1 MKTVAKNLIISLFF
15 TVLAFVAPVREA
27 QAAAVYTDSITFKID
42 SAKIV
47 GNNLVFSIMFYRH
60 IDDWRGGS
68 GVQDTLMGDVDLYFW
83 ANNLVLNDKA
93 HAVVS
98 RKHPNIDHPQD
109 FLKFGRVGYHAG
121 RFHVKLAKNNGAT
134 SPQYI
139 EIPYNTPVEL
149 CQLQLPLNHV
159 DRNPGFRWDTTATGG
174 FSNRGEPLLIAY
186 KGDIIQ
192 NPDPAIVLEDYAK
205 KVHVC
210 EGDRTK
216 IWAKGYSAGTLLN
229 VSWLMSKDIAFTN
242 PVRFTSNIVGTQV
255 GTSQVHYSGN
265 VTTPDGAL
273 RYEVSSMNV
282 GQDSRVDTLMIL
294 DAPQWLDS
302 MYFQCIL
309 TDPSLSV
316 DTRKSVEGETQVI
329 VRDSVFGWFA
339 ASDANK
345 RADVATGHPVGA
357 SNRTDT
363 VMKCPTGE
371 SYISFYFFGPD
382 CGEDAELIGN
392 EMTITYMTQDALANR
407 KTGTVSLTS
416 WAAETVVK
424 APNGRCLFRGT
435 VNLPDTVTDVNVWVT
450 SISTAKGCHNGAPY
464 TQYDTVHIRD
474 IEGNVNIKNSLVDMT
489 VSSGEKMKLNTDY
502 VYSGYELKTG
512 LGSSLELS
520 ANPKYYQASST
531 PCTNP
536 DGCAD
541 TITYKYDISTASGTC
556 TMEIDQIVHI
566 SDWYYV
572 APKVFL
578 EGPYNKVTQKMNTLL
593 VDNGFFNN
601 CAGNNYC
608 SPYDNTVIKSLPVGK
623 NVVDWVEISL
633 RDINDVD
640 IVVTKTSGLLLDD
653 GTVCDTLGNP
663 YVYFKNI
670 DKDTKY
676 YVVVNHRNHLL
687 AKSANTTKISSSKA
701 SPTAMDFTQE
711 PNVAGG
717 KVILLDGNISLYGL
731 YAGAVRG
738 DIVISGADSKA
749 ISDNGGASGYIN
761 EDANLDGVVDGTD
774 RKIAARNS
782 AKESGIYY

>member
-60 IDDWRGGS
+60 TDDWRGTS
-68 GVQDTLMGDVDLYFW
+68 TVQDTLMGDVDLYFW
-83 ANNLVLNDKA
+83 ANNLVLNDNA

-109 FLKFGRVGYHAG
+109 FLKFGRVDYYAR
-121 RFHVKLAKNNGAT
+121 RFHVKLVKNNGAT

-159 DRNPGFRWDTTATGG
+159 DRNPGFCWDTVATGG

-205 KVHVC
+205 KVYVC

-265 VTTPDGAL
+265 VTTPDGIL

-316 DTRKSVEGETQVI
+316 DTRKSLEGETQVI

-345 RADVATGHPVGA
+345 RDDVATGHPVGA

-363 VMKCPTGE
+363 VLKCPTGE
-371 SYISFYFFGPD
+371 SYVSFYFFGPD

-407 KTGTVSLTS
+407 KTGTVSLRS
-416 WAAETVVK
+416 WAAETAVQ
-424 APNGRCLFRGT
+424 APNGKCLFRGT

-474 IEGNVNIKNSLVDMT
+474 IEGNVSIKNSLADTT
-489 VSSGEKMKLNTDY
+489 VSSGEKMELNTDY

-531 PCTNP
+531 PCTDP
-536 DGCAD
+536 AGCAD

-556 TMEIDQIVHI
+556 TMEVDQIVRI

-578 EGPYNKVTQKMNTLL
+578 EGAYISAGKMSSYLTLMNLLPHTAPYKTDNKYISQPN
-593 VDNGFFNN
+593 F
-601 CAGNNYC
+601 
-608 SPYDNTVIKSLPVGK
+608 PKSDI
-623 NVVDWVEISL
+623 VDWLYVSIRKATDVTEI
-633 RDINDVD
+633 VAE
-640 IVVTKTSGLLLDD
+640 TSAFLLED
-653 GTVCDTLGNP
+653 GSVCDTVGKP
-663 YVYFKNI
+663 YVRFKNLNPNES
-670 DKDTKY
+670 Y
-676 YVVVNHRNHLL
+676 YIVISHRNHLII
-687 AKSANTTKISSSKA
+687 KSAVTYTISKIKATPTTI
-701 SPTAMDFTQE
+701 DFTKKV
-711 PNVAGG
+711 NVA
-717 KVILLDGNISLYGL
+717 
-731 YAGAVRG
+731 A
-738 DIVISGADSKA
+738 ADLK
-749 ISDNGGASGYIN
+749 
-761 EDANLDGVVDGTD
+761 EL
-774 RKIAARNS
+774 
-782 AKESGIYY
+782 ESGIYGMYAGDLDGDGLIGPADATTIIVTNGAMGYVTTDIDFDGATSISDRKILLNNNNKGSGLYY

>member
-205 KVHVC
+205 KVYVC

-363 VMKCPTGE
+363 VLKCPTGE
-371 SYISFYFFGPD
+371 SYVSFYFFGPD
-382 CGEDAELIGN
+382 CGEDSDLIGN

-424 APNGRCLFRGT
+424 APNGKCLFRGT

-474 IEGNVNIKNSLVDMT
+474 IEGNVSIKNSLADTT
-489 VSSGEKMKLNTDY
+489 VSSGEKMELNTDY

-520 ANPKYYQASST
+520 ANPKYYQATST
-531 PCTNP
+531 PCTDP
-536 DGCAD
+536 AGCAD

-556 TMEIDQIVHI
+556 TMEVDQIVRI

-578 EGPYNKVTQKMNTLL
+578 EGAYRSSTAKMKTYYSDNNLL
-593 VDNGFFNN
+593 PH
-601 CAGNNYC
+601 A
-608 SPYDNTVIKSLPVGK
+608 SPYDNTITLSNFPAGK
-623 NVVDWVEISL
+623 PIVDWIQISL
-633 RDINDVD
+633 RKESDVTDVITKSSVFLLEDGTICDSIGKPYVRFKNLKPSDYYYIVIEHRNHVITRSKCAYNISSVEANPTRVDFSNIADVAGGSVKLLGSSIYGLYVGDINQDNVISVVD
-640 IVVTKTSGLLLDD
+640 QRLLMEAVARAGYLDEDSNFD
-653 GTVCDTLGNP
+653 GTVSSTDQ
-663 YVYFKNI
+663 V
-670 DKDTKY
+670 
-676 YVVVNHRNHLL
+676 LL
-687 AKSANTTKISSSKA
+687 LNNTSKG
-701 SPTAMDFTQE
+701 TGMF
-711 PNVAGG
+711 GG
-717 KVILLDGNISLYGL
+717 GC
-731 YAGAVRG
+731 
-738 DIVISGADSKA
+738 
-749 ISDNGGASGYIN
+749 
-761 EDANLDGVVDGTD
+761 
-774 RKIAARNS
+774 RK
-782 AKESGIYY
+782 

>member
-60 IDDWRGGS
+60 TDDWRGTS
-68 GVQDTLMGDVDLYFW
+68 TVQDTLMGDVDLYFW
-83 ANNLVLNDKA
+83 ANNLVLNDNA

-98 RKHPNIDHPQD
+98 RKHPHIDHPQD
-109 FLKFGRVGYHAG
+109 FLKFGRVGYHAR
-121 RFHVKLAKNNGAT
+121 RFHVKLVKNNGAT

-159 DRNPGFRWDTTATGG
+159 DRNPGFCWDTVATGG

-205 KVHVC
+205 KVYVC

-316 DTRKSVEGETQVI
+316 DTRKSLEGETQVI

-345 RADVATGHPVGA
+345 RDDVATGHPVGA

-363 VMKCPTGE
+363 VLKCPTGE
-371 SYISFYFFGPD
+371 SYVSFYFFGPD
-382 CGEDAELIGN
+382 CGEDSDLIGN

-424 APNGRCLFRGT
+424 APNGKCLFRGT

-474 IEGNVNIKNSLVDMT
+474 IEGNVSIKNSLADTT
-489 VSSGEKMKLNTDY
+489 VSSGEKMELNTDY

-531 PCTNP
+531 PCTDP
-536 DGCAD
+536 AGCAD

-556 TMEIDQIVHI
+556 TMEVDQIVRI

-578 EGPYNKVTQKMNTLL
+578 EGAYISAGKMSSYLTLMNLLPHTAPYKTDNKYISQPN
-593 VDNGFFNN
+593 F
-601 CAGNNYC
+601 
-608 SPYDNTVIKSLPVGK
+608 PKSDI
-623 NVVDWVEISL
+623 VDWLYISIRKATNVTEI
-633 RDINDVD
+633 VAE
-640 IVVTKTSGLLLDD
+640 TSAFLLED
-653 GTVCDTLGNP
+653 GSVCDTVGKP
-663 YVYFKNI
+663 YVRFKNLNPNES
-670 DKDTKY
+670 Y
-676 YVVVNHRNHLL
+676 YIVISHRNHLII
-687 AKSANTTKISSSKA
+687 KSAATYTISKIKATPTTI
-701 SPTAMDFTQE
+701 DFTKKV
-711 PNVAGG
+711 NVA
-717 KVILLDGNISLYGL
+717 
-731 YAGAVRG
+731 A
-738 DIVISGADSKA
+738 ADLK
-749 ISDNGGASGYIN
+749 
-761 EDANLDGVVDGTD
+761 EL
-774 RKIAARNS
+774 
-782 AKESGIYY
+782 ESGIYGMYAGDLDGDGLIGPADATTIIVTNGAMGYVTTDIDFDGATSISDRKILLNNNNKGSGLYY

>member
-60 IDDWRGGS
+60 TDDWRGTS
-68 GVQDTLMGDVDLYFW
+68 TVQDTLMGDVDLYFW
-83 ANNLVLNDKA
+83 ANNLVLNDNA

-98 RKHPNIDHPQD
+98 RKHPHIDHPQD
-109 FLKFGRVGYHAG
+109 FLKFGRVDYYAG
-121 RFHVKLAKNNGAT
+121 RFHVKLVKNNGAT

-159 DRNPGFRWDTTATGG
+159 DRNPGFCWDTVATGG

-205 KVHVC
+205 KVYVC

-216 IWAKGYSAGTLLN
+216 IWAKGYSAGTQLN

-265 VTTPDGAL
+265 VTTPDGIL

-316 DTRKSVEGETQVI
+316 DTRKSLEGETQVI

-345 RADVATGHPVGA
+345 RDDVATGHPVGA

-363 VMKCPTGE
+363 VLKCPTGE
-371 SYISFYFFGPD
+371 SYVSFYFFGPD
-382 CGEDAELIGN
+382 CGEDADLIGN

-416 WAAETVVK
+416 WAAETAVQ
-424 APNGRCLFRGT
+424 APNGKCLFRGT

-474 IEGNVNIKNSLVDMT
+474 IEGNVSIKNSLADTT
-489 VSSGEKMKLNTDY
+489 VSSGEKMELNTDY

-531 PCTNP
+531 PCTDP
-536 DGCAD
+536 AGCAD

-556 TMEIDQIVHI
+556 TMEVDQIVRI

-578 EGPYNKVTQKMNTLL
+578 EGAYRNSTGKMTTYY
-593 VDNGFFNN
+593 FNN
-601 CAGNNYC
+601 NFLPHQ
-608 SPYDNTVIKSLPVGK
+608 SPYFSSCIVANFPSKPI
-623 NVVDWVEISL
+623 VDWIQISL
-633 RDINDVD
+633 RKESDVNE
-640 IVVTKTSGLLLDD
+640 VVGKVSAFLLED
-653 GTVCDTLGNP
+653 GTICDSIGKP
-663 YVYFKNI
+663 YVRFKNLKSS
-670 DKDTKY
+670 DY
-676 YVVVNHRNHLL
+676 YYIIIEHRNHIITRSKC
-687 AKSANTTKISSSKA
+687 AYNISSTEA
-701 SPTAMDFTQE
+701 NPTRIDFS
-711 PNVAGG
+711 NIADVAGG
-717 KVILLDGNISLYGL
+717 GVKLLGTNIYGL
-731 YAGAVRG
+731 YVGDVDQDNMIGGGDKSKLIRAVSQTGYVVFDLDFDGIVGGVDRG
-738 DIVISGADSKA
+738 KLLLNLPTSTGMFD
-749 ISDNGGASGYIN
+749 GGC
-761 EDANLDGVVDGTD
+761 
-774 RKIAARNS
+774 RK
-782 AKESGIYY
+782 